1 MPFSLRRRIAL
12 HQFDPEDLKS
22 DIQMEE
28 VKEKK
33 AEPPK
38 QELKK
43 TSDTVQE
50 SQIAKATSEGLLVD
64 FASND
69 TLGEAE
75 KGTNEGVV
83 DCTFAADKEI
93 DQWENIEEQID
104 FDDSDDDLL

>member
-1 MPFSLRRRIAL
+1 
-12 HQFDPEDLKS
+12 
-22 DIQMEE
+22 MEE

-43 TSDTVQE
+43 ISDTVQD